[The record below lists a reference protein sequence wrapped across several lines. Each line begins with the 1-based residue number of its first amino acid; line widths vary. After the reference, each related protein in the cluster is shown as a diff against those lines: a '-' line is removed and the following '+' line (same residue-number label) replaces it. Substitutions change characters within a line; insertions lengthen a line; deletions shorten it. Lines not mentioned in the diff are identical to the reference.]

1 MAALLSLF
9 NKPTIAWDFHSLM
22 LGVQMMF
29 SLMLSDTEKPI
40 RICKHCL
47 QTFMASR
54 PRAIF
59 CNPQLCTD
67 RLVIVEVF
75 FILYITNTL
84 TLPTAKAGGFMVRR

>member
-59 CNPQLCTD
+59 CNPQCKID
-67 RLVIVEVF
+67 S
-75 FILYITNTL
+75 
-84 TLPTAKAGGFMVRR
+84 PHGFSRGESQLS

>member
-59 CNPQLCTD
+59 CNPQCKNKNIYKSGELS
-67 RLVIVEVF
+67 EVSTCANF
-75 FILYITNTL
+75 AQVADNEN
-84 TLPTAKAGGFMVRR
+84 PKD

>member
-59 CNPQLCTD
+59 GNPQCKNN
-67 RLVIVEVF
+67 RIKMSIKAANCPKFQLVQ
-75 FILYITNTL
+75 ILHKLRITKN
-84 TLPTAKAGGFMVRR
+84 PKD